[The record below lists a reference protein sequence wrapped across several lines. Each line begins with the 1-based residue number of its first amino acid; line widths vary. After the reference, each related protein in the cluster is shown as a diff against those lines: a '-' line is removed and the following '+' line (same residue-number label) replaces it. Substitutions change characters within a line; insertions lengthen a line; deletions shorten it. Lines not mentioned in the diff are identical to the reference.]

1 MSHWIALP
9 IVLPAMLAA
18 FIVLVARFHLTI
30 QRVFNLA
37 GTTALVAL
45 AAGLAWNASDGTITL
60 YQMGDWAA
68 PFGIVLVGDRLST
81 MMVLLTAV
89 LAMCVLL
96 YAIGSGWDKRG
107 QHFHALYQF

>member
-45 AAGLAWNASDGTITL
+45 AAGLLCDPL
-60 YQMGDWAA
+60 
-68 PFGIVLVGDRLST
+68 
-81 MMVLLTAV
+81 
-89 LAMCVLL
+89 
-96 YAIGSGWDKRG
+96 K
-107 QHFHALYQF
+107 